1 MDRSSIY
8 NSSESSPNLYESK
21 ALGSKN
27 EIPEI
32 ESMTSLRRFFR
43 EQNAKMLSNFSNVC
57 EKLQIPVPVR
67 ENAWTEFQRLN
78 RKVRRKAAEHACFAL
93 YNACRI
99 SSIPISDDAIIEA
112 VKMGFSRKKIP
123 SMLSIIY
130 GHMRDG
136 TKIKRVD
143 DKKYHFNLKIKDAPE
158 MDIRRKRLAWR
169 LFTDV
174 YVEGS
179 FDRRARIAISEA
191 LRK

>member
-99 SSIPISDDAIIEA
+99 SLQTYMLKEVLTDGPGLQYLRLSGNE
-112 VKMGFSRKKIP
+112 RK
-123 SMLSIIY
+123 
-130 GHMRDG
+130 
-136 TKIKRVD
+136 
-143 DKKYHFNLKIKDAPE
+143 
-158 MDIRRKRLAWR
+158 
-169 LFTDV
+169 
-174 YVEGS
+174 GS
-179 FDRRARIAISEA
+179 ACGGRYS
-191 LRK
+191 